1 METFA
6 LAAAALAATSAFIV
20 GVRKIVAEF
29 AAAARR
35 QYKIDQLL
43 HRELSDGGNG
53 SLKSRVVRL
62 GAQLDQAQTDVATAK
77 GQVGHVQDTLDEH
90 LEDIDMHN
98 HDPHAHP
105 DT

>member
-43 HRELSDGGNG
+43 HRELSDDGIRITTGITPSGTFTDRAVAGGTSYEYRIRAYG
-53 SLKSRVVRL
+53 DSGTSVY
-62 GAQLDQAQTDVATAK
+62 GAWT
-77 GQVGHVQDTLDEH
+77 
-90 LEDIDMHN
+90 
-98 HDPHAHP
+98 
-105 DT
+105 

>member
-20 GVRKIVAEF
+20 GVRRIVAEF

-43 HRELSDGGNG
+43 HRELSDDGNG
-53 SLKSRVVRL
+53 SLKSQVVRQ
-62 GAQLDQAQTDVATAK
+62 GERQAKQDVKLD
-77 GQVGHVQDTLDEH
+77 HVQDTIDEH
-90 LEDIDMHN
+90 LEDLDLHN
-98 HDPHAHP
+98 HDPHAHR
-105 DT
+105 